1 MTAPSRAS
9 LDDIRRHYPAAPNP
23 TLIPNGVDIR
33 PFGRVTATAV
43 AAARDRYQL
52 PEKFILAVGAHR
64 PHKNHEVLVQAMAA
78 VPGDVGLVI
87 VGSPDPSFRD
97 PLPGLIAELGLESRV
112 KLVPDVADEWLP
124 AVYRAASVFAFPSL
138 AEGYGLPVLEAM
150 AAGVPVVMSD
160 IRVMA
165 EVAGSAAVMVPPRDV
180 AGWASALTAVLCDA
194 ALADRLTAGR
204 SRRRGGRQLGTRSL
218 GPEQPAVRRGHR
230 APDSVRADRTQLR
243 VAGRVRGRLLGYRA
257 EGTAMPTPVMIEAR
271 GLVKSF
277 RSAQALAGLDLT
289 VPAGT
294 TMCLLGPNGAGKTT
308 AVRVLSTL
316 LRPDAGWAR
325 VAGHDVVAEGAAV
338 RRRIGLSGQYASV
351 DDCLTGRANLVMI
364 GRLRRLARR
373 EARRRA
379 ADLLATLD
387 LERAADRPVRTY
399 SGGMRRR
406 LDLAASLLG
415 QPSVLFLDEP
425 TTGLD
430 PQSRLTLWGII
441 GELVGAGT
449 TLLLTTQYLD
459 EADRLADRICVI
471 DGGRVTAEGS
481 PAELKSRVGTS
492 HLRLTVPATVS
503 LTRVAEEISG
513 YAAGPVRRLAGHRG
527 LDIPVVPRPGL
538 VTEIVRVLDAAGID
552 VDDIAVRQPSL
563 DDVFASLTGPVAA

>member
-1 MTAPSRAS
+1 M
-9 LDDIRRHYPAAPNP
+9 
-23 TLIPNGVDIR
+23 
-33 PFGRVTATAV
+33 
-43 AAARDRYQL
+43 
-52 PEKFILAVGAHR
+52 
-64 PHKNHEVLVQAMAA
+64 
-78 VPGDVGLVI
+78 
-87 VGSPDPSFRD
+87 
-97 PLPGLIAELGLESRV
+97 
-112 KLVPDVADEWLP
+112 
-124 AVYRAASVFAFPSL
+124 
-138 AEGYGLPVLEAM
+138 
-150 AAGVPVVMSD
+150 
-160 IRVMA
+160 
-165 EVAGSAAVMVPPRDV
+165 
-180 AGWASALTAVLCDA
+180 
-194 ALADRLTAGR
+194 
-204 SRRRGGRQLGTRSL
+204 
-218 GPEQPAVRRGHR
+218 
-230 APDSVRADRTQLR
+230 RTS
-243 VAGRVRGRLLGYRA
+243 
-257 EGTAMPTPVMIEAR
+257 VMIEAH
-271 GLVKSF
+271 GLVKSY
-277 RSAQALAGLDLT
+277 RSAQALTGLDLT

-325 VAGHDVVAEGAAV
+325 VAGHDVVAESDAV

-351 DDCLTGRANLVMI
+351 DECLTGRANLVMI
-364 GRLRRLARR
+364 GRLSRLARR

-379 ADLLATLD
+379 ASLLATLD

-441 GELVGAGT
+441 GELVSAGT

-481 PAELKSRVGTS
+481 PIELKTRVGTS
-492 HLRLTVPATVS
+492 HLRLTVPATVP
-503 LTRVAEEISG
+503 LTRVADEISG
-513 YAAGPVRRLAGHRG
+513 YAAGPVRRLAGHHG
-527 LDIPVVPRPGL
+527 LDIPVIPRPGL
-538 VTEIVRVLDAAGID
+538 VTEIVRVLDVAGID

>member
-1 MTAPSRAS
+1 
-9 LDDIRRHYPAAPNP
+9 
-23 TLIPNGVDIR
+23 
-33 PFGRVTATAV
+33 
-43 AAARDRYQL
+43 
-52 PEKFILAVGAHR
+52 
-64 PHKNHEVLVQAMAA
+64 
-78 VPGDVGLVI
+78 
-87 VGSPDPSFRD
+87 
-97 PLPGLIAELGLESRV
+97 
-112 KLVPDVADEWLP
+112 
-124 AVYRAASVFAFPSL
+124 
-138 AEGYGLPVLEAM
+138 
-150 AAGVPVVMSD
+150 
-160 IRVMA
+160 
-165 EVAGSAAVMVPPRDV
+165 
-180 AGWASALTAVLCDA
+180 
-194 ALADRLTAGR
+194 
-204 SRRRGGRQLGTRSL
+204 
-218 GPEQPAVRRGHR
+218 
-230 APDSVRADRTQLR
+230 
-243 VAGRVRGRLLGYRA
+243 
-257 EGTAMPTPVMIEAR
+257 MIEAH
-271 GLVKSF
+271 GLVKSY
-277 RSAQALAGLDLT
+277 RSAQALTGLDLT

-325 VAGHDVVAEGAAV
+325 VAGHDVVAESDAV

-351 DDCLTGRANLVMI
+351 DECLTGRANLVMI
-364 GRLRRLARR
+364 GRLSRLARR

-379 ADLLATLD
+379 ASLLATLD

-481 PAELKSRVGTS
+481 PAELKARVGTS
-492 HLRLTVPATVS
+492 RLRLTVPATVS

-527 LDIPVVPRPGL
+527 LDVPVIPRPGL
-538 VTEIVRVLDAAGID
+538 VTEIVRLLDAAGID

>member
-1 MTAPSRAS
+1 
-9 LDDIRRHYPAAPNP
+9 
-23 TLIPNGVDIR
+23 
-33 PFGRVTATAV
+33 
-43 AAARDRYQL
+43 
-52 PEKFILAVGAHR
+52 
-64 PHKNHEVLVQAMAA
+64 
-78 VPGDVGLVI
+78 
-87 VGSPDPSFRD
+87 
-97 PLPGLIAELGLESRV
+97 
-112 KLVPDVADEWLP
+112 
-124 AVYRAASVFAFPSL
+124 
-138 AEGYGLPVLEAM
+138 
-150 AAGVPVVMSD
+150 
-160 IRVMA
+160 
-165 EVAGSAAVMVPPRDV
+165 
-180 AGWASALTAVLCDA
+180 
-194 ALADRLTAGR
+194 
-204 SRRRGGRQLGTRSL
+204 
-218 GPEQPAVRRGHR
+218 
-230 APDSVRADRTQLR
+230 
-243 VAGRVRGRLLGYRA
+243 
-257 EGTAMPTPVMIEAR
+257 MIEAH

-277 RSAQALAGLDLT
+277 RSAQALTGLDLT

-325 VAGHDVVAEGAAV
+325 VAGHDVVAESDAV

-351 DDCLTGRANLVMI
+351 DECLTGRANLVMI
-364 GRLRRLARR
+364 GRLSRLARR

-379 ADLLATLD
+379 ASLLATLD

-481 PAELKSRVGTS
+481 PAELKARVGTS
-492 HLRLTVPATVS
+492 RLRLTVPATVS

-527 LDIPVVPRPGL
+527 LDVPVIPRPGL